1 MSLHLDRRED
11 GIAIVTMDRPG
22 KRNAFTLEMY
32 RALGEIFAV
41 LDAEE
46 AVRCIILTGAAGHFC
61 AGSDIGDFDT
71 TRDDVAQARDYA
83 DFTLSMTD
91 RVKFCRHP
99 TIAAIEGVCV
109 GGGLEMASLCDIRL
123 GAAGSRYGIP
133 INRIAMTVDHRELV
147 DLIEVIGHRA
157 VLEILI
163 EGRIFGVEEAM
174 AKGLLTRVV
183 PEGEALPAALDA
195 AAAIAR
201 TAPLSNRLHK
211 KFIRRLRDPAPL
223 TEAEKAEA
231 YACFSTEDYRI
242 GRAAFLRKERPA
254 FVGR

>member
-1 MSLHLDRRED
+1 MSLRLQREEG
-11 GIAIVTMDRPG
+11 GIALVTMDRPA

-32 RALGEIFAV
+32 RALGDFFSE
-41 LDAEE
+41 LDADD
-46 AVRCIILTGAAGHFC
+46 AVRCVVLAGAGGHFC
-61 AGSDIGDFDT
+61 AGSDIGDFDSN
-71 TRDDVAQARDYA
+71 RDDVAQARDYA

-91 RVKFCRHP
+91 RLKFCRHP

-109 GGGLEMASLCDIRL
+109 GGGLEMAALCDLRL

-157 VLEILI
+157 TLEILV
-163 EGRIFGVEEAM
+163 EGRIFGPEEAL
-174 AKGLLTRVV
+174 AKGLLTRIV
-183 PEGEALPAALDA
+183 PEGGALDA
-195 AAAIAR
+195 ALEAARRIAG

-223 TEAEKAEA
+223 TEAERDEA
-231 YACFSTEDYRI
+231 YACFGTEDYRI
-242 GRAAFLRKERPA
+242 GRAAFLRKERPG

>member
-1 MSLHLDRRED
+1 MSLRLQREEG
-11 GIAIVTMDRPG
+11 GIALVTMDRPA

-32 RALGEIFAV
+32 RALGDFFSE
-41 LDAEE
+41 LDADD
-46 AVRCIILTGAAGHFC
+46 AVRCVVLTGAGGHFC
-61 AGSDIGDFDT
+61 AGSDIGDFDSN
-71 TRDDVAQARDYA
+71 RDDVAQARDYA

-91 RVKFCRHP
+91 RLKFCRHP

-109 GGGLEMASLCDIRL
+109 GGGLEMAALCDLRL

-157 VLEILI
+157 TLEILV
-163 EGRIFGVEEAM
+163 EGRIFGPEEAL
-174 AKGLLTRVV
+174 AKGLLTRIV
-183 PEGEALPAALDA
+183 PEGGALDA
-195 AAAIAR
+195 ALEAARRIAG

-223 TEAEKAEA
+223 TEAERDEA
-231 YACFSTEDYRI
+231 YACFGTEDYRI
-242 GRAAFLRKERPA
+242 GRAAFLRKERPG

>member
-1 MSLHLDRRED
+1 MSLRLQREEG
-11 GIAIVTMDRPG
+11 GIALVTMDRPA

-32 RALGEIFAV
+32 QALGDFFSE
-41 LDAEE
+41 LDADDS
-46 AVRCIILTGAAGHFC
+46 VRCVVLAGAGGHFC
-61 AGSDIGDFDT
+61 AGSDIGDFDSN
-71 TRDDVAQARDYA
+71 RDDVAQARDYA

-91 RVKFCRHP
+91 RLKFCRHP

-109 GGGLEMASLCDIRL
+109 GGGLEMAALCDLRL

-157 VLEILI
+157 TLEILV
-163 EGRIFGVEEAM
+163 EGRIFGPEEAL
-174 AKGLLTRVV
+174 AKGLLTRIL
-183 PEGEALPAALDA
+183 PEGGALDA
-195 AAAIAR
+195 ALEAARRIAG

-223 TEAEKAEA
+223 TEAERDEA
-231 YACFSTEDYRI
+231 YACFGTEDYRI
-242 GRAAFLRKERPA
+242 GRAAFLRKERPG